1 MVAFC
6 WIVVM
11 IQHELMGRLNIN
23 IIVVVFGTR
32 NIIYLKFN
40 RDQPVFNVK

>member
-23 IIVVVFGTR
+23 SIVVVFGTR
-32 NIIYLKFN
+32 NIN
-40 RDQPVFNVK
+40 RDQPVVNGK